1 MRNNTSLTG
10 RERVFGD
17 EEVIV
22 TKTDLKGHIT
32 YANRVFLGISELP
45 LGETIGAP
53 HSLIRHPDMPRC
65 VFKLL
70 WERIESGKEIF
81 AYVINRALSG
91 DHYWVFAHA
100 TPSYGPDGKLCGYHS
115 NRRVPKKSTI
125 ESVIRPLYA
134 ELRGIEEKHADRKQG
149 MNMAYAALMQK
160 LTDGGTDYDR
170 FVFSI

>member
-10 RERVFGD
+10 CERSFGEHD
-17 EEVIV
+17 VIV

-32 YANRVFLGISELP
+32 YANRVFLGISELE
-45 LGETIGAP
+45 LNQTIGAP

-65 VFKLL
+65 IFKLL
-70 WERIESGKEIF
+70 WERIENGKEIF
-81 AYVINRALSG
+81 AYVLNRAFSG

-100 TPSYGPDGKLCGYHS
+100 TPSYAADGRLCGYHS
-115 NRRVPKKSTI
+115 NRRVPKKSAI
-125 ESVIRPLYA
+125 ETVIKPLYG
-134 ELRGIEEKHADRKQG
+134 ELRAIEQKHTDRKQG